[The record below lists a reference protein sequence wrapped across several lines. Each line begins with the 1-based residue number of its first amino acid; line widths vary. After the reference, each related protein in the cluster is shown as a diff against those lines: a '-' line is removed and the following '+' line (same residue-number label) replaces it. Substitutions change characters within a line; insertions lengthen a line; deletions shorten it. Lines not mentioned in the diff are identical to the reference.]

1 MKENTF
7 DSAVSEL
14 PPLVPV
20 KQAATFLH
28 AHPETVRSLVRS
40 GELDA
45 FQRHAAKQG
54 SPVLVIRDSIAA
66 YLTRNQ
72 L

>member
-1 MKENTF
+1 MKQNTF

-20 KQAATFLH
+20 KQAGTFLH

-40 GELDA
+40 GELTGI
-45 FQRHAAKQG
+45 QRRAKQG
-54 SPVLVIRDSIAA
+54 SPVLVTRDSIAA

-72 L
+72 R

>member
-7 DSAVSEL
+7 DTTVSEL

-20 KQAATFLH
+20 KQAGTFLH
-28 AHPETVRSLVRS
+28 SHPETVRSLVRS
-40 GELDA
+40 GELTGI
-45 FQRHAAKQG
+45 QRRAKQG
-54 SPVLVIRDSIAA
+54 SPVLVTRDSIAA

-72 L
+72 R

>member
-1 MKENTF
+1 MQQNTF

-20 KQAATFLH
+20 KQAGTFLH

-40 GELDA
+40 GELTGI
-45 FQRHAAKQG
+45 QRRAKQG
-54 SPVLVIRDSIAA
+54 SPVLVTRDSIAD
-66 YLTRNQ
+66 YLNRHRR
-72 L
+72 

>member
-1 MKENTF
+1 MKQKAL
-7 DSAVSEL
+7 DSTVNEL

-20 KQAATFLH
+20 KQTGTFLH

-40 GELDA
+40 GELIGI
-45 FQRHAAKQG
+45 QRRAKQG
-54 SPVLVIRDSIAA
+54 SPVLVTRDSIAA

-72 L
+72 R